1 MLKLILFW
9 LKYKRINIM
18 STEQYNEGIKY
29 AQMLE
34 LNDLF
39 EYFNG
44 AELKDTDKLVSLYK
58 NIGEHDILT
67 NIASCA
73 IKPRFRKWNPDNRL
87 KYCKDLSRSINLCLN
102 LSGFFLSN
110 FGLRRPTLGNSLQIL
125 SKK

>member
-1 MLKLILFW
+1 
-9 LKYKRINIM
+9 M
-18 STEQYNEGIKY
+18 SVEQYNEGIKY
-29 AQMLE
+29 AQMLD

-44 AELKDTDKLVSLYK
+44 TEIKNTEKLVSLYK

-73 IKPRFRKWNPDNRL
+73 IKPRFGKWKSKKRL
-87 KYCKDLSRSINLCLN
+87 KYCKDLSRSINLCLS

-110 FGLRRPTLGNSLQIL
+110 FGITLPTLGNFLQVL
-125 SKK
+125 SKN